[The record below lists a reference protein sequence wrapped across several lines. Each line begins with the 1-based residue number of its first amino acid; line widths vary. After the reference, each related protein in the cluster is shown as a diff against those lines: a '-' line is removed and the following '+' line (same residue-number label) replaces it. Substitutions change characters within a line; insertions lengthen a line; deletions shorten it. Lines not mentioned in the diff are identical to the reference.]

1 MKSIR
6 EDYAKQYEQKM
17 NRGFEEIM
25 DLKKDMALKQEVHE
39 TKQIRDLR
47 RELKKL
53 EDQVIDH
60 QNQKIELKKQNE
72 NLQLVIK
79 EKDIHLGTVM
89 NSATSQDGAV
99 TALKNQVNEKN
110 LQIEAMYVKMDL
122 LKKGLDDLN
131 IKYLD
136 SQEQLGQLS
145 SSDFAK

>member
-1 MKSIR
+1 M
-6 EDYAKQYEQKM
+6 
-17 NRGFEEIM
+17 
-25 DLKKDMALKQEVHE
+25 
-39 TKQIRDLR
+39 
-47 RELKKL
+47 
-53 EDQVIDH
+53 
-60 QNQKIELKKQNE
+60 KKQNE

-79 EKDIHLGTVM
+79 ERDIHLGTVM
-89 NSATSQDGAV
+89 NSANSQDGVV
-99 TALKNQVNEKN
+99 TALKNQLNDKN

>member
-60 QNQKIELKKQNE
+60 
-72 NLQLVIK
+72 
-79 EKDIHLGTVM
+79 
-89 NSATSQDGAV
+89 
-99 TALKNQVNEKN
+99 
-110 LQIEAMYVKMDL
+110 
-122 LKKGLDDLN
+122 
-131 IKYLD
+131 
-136 SQEQLGQLS
+136 
-145 SSDFAK
+145 